1 MKTKIEILFEVIESQ
16 NDALKMLNH
25 AIELNGYNYDAQL
38 LADGANT
45 IIENCKKLLADEY
58 FKADPLNPISPI
70 APTMMRI
77 GEKSKEAFPNDES
90 KQTGFFV
97 GARWMEMFLTA
108 KQSQ

>member
-25 AIELNGYNYDAQL
+25 AVELNGYNYDAQL

-45 IIENCKKLLADEY
+45 ILENCKKLLSEEY
-58 FKADPLNPISPI
+58 PKGDPLNPISPI

-77 GEKSKEAFPNDES
+77 GEKSKEMFNEES
-90 KQTGFFV
+90 KQNAFFA
-97 GARWMEMFLTA
+97 GARWMEMFFTA
-108 KQSQ
+108 RQPK